1 MKVHLI
7 KKLVAGFALASATSL
22 AHAEFSGNIGIS
34 NNYIWRGLTQ
44 TNDEPAISGGLD
56 WAHDS
61 GFYIGTW
68 VSNVQYASDDAF
80 SYEHDMYAGYAGEY
94 NGVSYDIGY
103 LYYNY
108 NEEAKFDFSEI
119 YGSLGYGGFS
129 ITAFI
134 FAHTQAEE
142 SAGLTTANVGRN
154 YDYGFGET
162 YYISLDYGFAIP
174 NLEGWEGGLHVGYHD
189 GDFVDGFNF
198 ANGVFEY
205 LDWNASI
212 AKGGFS
218 FMISGTDLDASDTGP
233 SLNNDDLKFV
243 VGYSVDF

>member
-1 MKVHLI
+1 MKSRLLQR
-7 KKLVAGFALASATSL
+7 LVTGIALLSATSL
-22 AHAEFSGNIGIS
+22 AHAEFSGNINIS

-80 SYEHDMYAGYAGEY
+80 SYEHDIYAGYAGEY

-119 YGSLGYGGFS
+119 YASLGYGGFS
-129 ITAFI
+129 ATAFV
-134 FAHTQAEE
+134 FVHTQADATPLVADAEDF
-142 SAGLTTANVGRN
+142 ANS
-154 YDYGFGET
+154 
-162 YYISLDYGFAIP
+162 YYISLDYGFEIP
-174 NLEGWEGGLHVGYHD
+174 QLEGWEFGLHGGYHE
-189 GDFVDGFNF
+189 GDFVDLFNF
-198 ANGVFEY
+198 SGGAGPVVDSYFDY
-205 LDWNASI
+205 NASI
-212 AKGGFS
+212 SKGGFS
-218 FMISGTDLDASDTGP
+218 FMVSGTDLNAGDTGP